1 MKHIRQSLFALGLI
15 AASGSAGLAATADIA
30 SASPASVA
38 TVQVQVPQRVAA
50 PSPRS
55 SAIAQ
60 AATAALQDLRAATVA
75 NDEATFAQYVG
86 QRDALA
92 TEVALDVGIEPQ
104 RMQQA
109 WATADRAHQAAL
121 LAALSQL
128 GVPYQRNTSAES
140 KGFDCSGLTTFAWH
154 AGGVDLYRQSRSQ
167 IQQATPVSALA
178 AQAGDLV
185 YYPGHVSMY
194 LGVDRAIV
202 HAVGRGRFVEI
213 GHIRTGKSVKFGNP
227 IG

>member
-15 AASGSAGLAATADIA
+15 AASGSAGLLATADVA
-30 SASPASVA
+30 SAAPTSV
-38 TVQVQVPQRVAA
+38 VQVQIPQRVA

-60 AATAALQDLRAATVA
+60 AATTALQGLNAATLA

-92 TEVALDVGIEPQ
+92 AEVAIEVGIEPQ

-109 WATADRAHQAAL
+109 WAVADRAHQAAL
-121 LAALSQL
+121 LAALSQV
-128 GVPYQRNTSAES
+128 GVPYQRNSSIEGE
-140 KGFDCSGLTTFAWH
+140 GFDCSGLTTFAWH
-154 AGGVDLYRQSRSQ
+154 AAGVSLYRQSRSQ
-167 IQQATPVSALA
+167 IQQVAPVSSAA

-213 GHIRTGKSVKFGNP
+213 GHVRTGKSVKFGNP